1 MGSSSNPHI
10 ELFGSVVELELE
22 PEEPILFET
31 WILSQNYGQRWNRV
45 GARAKKNNNFS
56 SVTLLFGEVCKLH

>member
-31 WILSQNYGQRWNRV
+31 WSLAKIMDKGGTESEPEPKKIIIL
-45 GARAKKNNNFS
+45 A
-56 SVTLLFGEVCKLH
+56 L

>member
-31 WILSQNYGQRWNRV
+31 WSRSQNYGQRWNGV
-45 GARAKKNNNFS
+45 GAGAKNNNNFS
-56 SVTLLFGEVCKLH
+56 SVTLLYGEVCQLH